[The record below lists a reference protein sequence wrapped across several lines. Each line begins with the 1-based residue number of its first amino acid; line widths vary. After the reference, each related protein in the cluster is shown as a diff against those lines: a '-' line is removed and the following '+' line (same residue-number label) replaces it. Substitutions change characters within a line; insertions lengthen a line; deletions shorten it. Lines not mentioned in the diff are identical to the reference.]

1 MSEIEKRNIAEALIL
16 ASPEPIPLG
25 RLAKL
30 IPSCTPAKARALVDE
45 LNAEYVAQQ
54 RAFEICEIAGGYQM
68 RTHSEFASYLRQLQ
82 SARPLRL
89 SNAALETLAI
99 VAYRQPV
106 TRAEVE
112 NVRGVD
118 AGPVMR
124 TLLERKLIKLA
135 GHREVPGHP
144 MLYTTTKRFLE
155 VFGLA
160 QLEDLPTLRELE
172 DLVPVVDETG
182 EAFATEEGDDVFVPA
197 ESTDSFAM
205 DENESFTV
213 EPFTA
218 EPFTVEPFTVE
229 LDVQPDT
236 ADAEAGVSLEDV
248 EIVGKPH

>member
-30 IPSCTPAKARALVDE
+30 IPRCTPARARILVDE

-68 RTHSEFASYLRQLQ
+68 RTHPEFASYLRQLQ
-82 SARPLRL
+82 STRPLRL

-124 TLLERKLIKLA
+124 SLLERRLIKLA

-144 MLYTTTKRFLE
+144 MLYATTKRFLE
-155 VFGLA
+155 VFGLS

-172 DLVPVVDETG
+172 ELVPVVDETG
-182 EAFATEEGDDVFVPA
+182 NAFEGDATDDAAAIDERDEVFASDEA
-197 ESTDSFAM
+197 EMLAS
-205 DENESFTV
+205 DE
-213 EPFTA
+213 A
-218 EPFTVEPFTVE
+218 ETLAAE
-229 LDVQPDT
+229 LDADPDAS
-236 ADAEAGVSLEDV
+236 ADAGMSLEDV
-248 EIVGKPH
+248 EISGKPH

>member
-1 MSEIEKRNIAEALIL
+1 MSEIEKRHIAEALIL

-30 IPSCTPAKARALVDE
+30 IPRCTPAKARILVDE
-45 LNAEYVAQQ
+45 LNAEYVSQQ

-82 SARPLRL
+82 NSRPLRL

-99 VAYRQPV
+99 VAYRQPL

-124 TLLERKLIKLA
+124 TLLERKLIKLS
-135 GHREVPGHP
+135 GHRDVPGHP
-144 MLYTTTKRFLE
+144 MLYATTKRFLE

-160 QLEDLPTLRELE
+160 QLDDLPTLRELE
-172 DLVPVVDETG
+172 ELVPVADETG
-182 EAFATEEGDDVFVPA
+182 DAFAADDQAGDVLASD
-197 ESTDSFAM
+197 ESGDAFAV
-205 DENESFTV
+205 DENE
-213 EPFTA
+213 PLAA
-218 EPFTVEPFTVE
+218 EM
-229 LDVQPDT
+229 
-236 ADAEAGVSLEDV
+236 DAGPETSTEAEVSLEDV
-248 EIVGKPH
+248 EILGKPH

>member
-1 MSEIEKRNIAEALIL
+1 MSEIEKRSIAEALIL
-16 ASPEPIPLG
+16 ASSEPIPVA

-30 IPSCTPAKARALVDE
+30 IPRCSPAKAKTLVEE

-68 RTHSEFASYLRQLQ
+68 RTHSEFANYLRQLQ
-82 SARPLRL
+82 NTRPLRL

-99 VAYRQPV
+99 VAYRQPL

-124 TLLERKLIKLA
+124 SLLERKLIKLA
-135 GHREVPGHP
+135 GHRDVPGHP
-144 MLYTTTKRFLE
+144 MLYATTKRFLE

-160 QLEDLPTLRELE
+160 RLDDLPTLRELE
-172 DLVPVVDETG
+172 ELVPEADATGQAFVD
-182 EAFATEEGDDVFVPA
+182 D
-197 ESTDSFAM
+197 ES
-205 DENESFTV
+205 ESSPLV
-213 EPFTA
+213 EDADP
-218 EPFTVEPFTVE
+218 
-229 LDVQPDT
+229 T
-236 ADAEAGVSLEDV
+236 ADDDVSLEDV

>member
-1 MSEIEKRNIAEALIL
+1 MSELEKRNIAEALIL
-16 ASPEPIPLG
+16 ASSEPIPLA

-30 IPSCTPAKARALVDE
+30 IPRCTPAKARALVDE
-45 LNAEYVAQQ
+45 LNAEYLAQR
-54 RAFEICEIAGGYQM
+54 RAFEICEVAGGYQM
-68 RTHSEFASYLRQLQ
+68 RTHTEFASYLRELQ

-118 AGPVMR
+118 AGPVLR
-124 TLLERKLIKLA
+124 SLLERRLVKLA
-135 GHREVPGHP
+135 GHREVPGRP
-144 MLYTTTKRFLE
+144 MLYATTKRFLE

-172 DLVPVVDETG
+172 ELVPVADETG
-182 EAFATEEGDDVFVPA
+182 EAFAADEAGDAPTRRETGDA
-197 ESTDSFAM
+197 FAL
-205 DENESFTV
+205 DEDARFADDAGD
-213 EPFTA
+213 EPDDGA
-218 EPFTVEPFTVE
+218 
-229 LDVQPDT
+229 Q
-236 ADAEAGVSLEDV
+236 AGVSLEDV

>member
-30 IPSCTPAKARALVDE
+30 IPRCTPAKARTLVDE

-82 SARPLRL
+82 NSRPLRL

-99 VAYRQPV
+99 VAYRQPL

-124 TLLERKLIKLA
+124 TLLERKLIKLS
-135 GHREVPGHP
+135 GHRDVPGHP
-144 MLYTTTKRFLE
+144 MLYATTKRFLE

-160 QLEDLPTLRELE
+160 QLDDLPTLRELE
-172 DLVPVVDETG
+172 ELVPVADETG
-182 EAFATEEGDDVFVPA
+182 DAFAADDQAGDVLASD
-197 ESTDSFAM
+197 ESGDAFAV
-205 DENESFTV
+205 DENE
-213 EPFTA
+213 PLAA
-218 EPFTVEPFTVE
+218 EM
-229 LDVQPDT
+229 
-236 ADAEAGVSLEDV
+236 DAGPETSTEAEVSLEDV
-248 EIVGKPH
+248 EILGKPH

>member
-16 ASPEPIPLG
+16 ASPEPISLG

-30 IPSCTPAKARALVDE
+30 IPRCTPAKARILVDE

-68 RTHSEFASYLRQLQ
+68 RTHSEYASYLRQLQ
-82 SARPLRL
+82 DTRPLRL

-99 VAYRQPV
+99 VAYRQPL

-124 TLLERKLIKLA
+124 TLLERRLVKLA
-135 GHREVPGHP
+135 GHRDVPGHP
-144 MLYTTTKRFLE
+144 MLYATTKRFLE

-160 QLEDLPTLRELE
+160 RLEDLPTLRELE
-172 DLVPVVDETG
+172 ELAPAAADETG
-182 EAFATEEGDDVFVPA
+182 DAFAEEGASGAEADDEGADAFATAANEPRAA
-197 ESTDSFAM
+197 EMDADADTSTD
-205 DENESFTV
+205 
-213 EPFTA
+213 
-218 EPFTVEPFTVE
+218 
-229 LDVQPDT
+229 
-236 ADAEAGVSLEDV
+236 DAGMSLEDV

>member
-1 MSEIEKRNIAEALIL
+1 MSDLEKRNIAEALIL
-16 ASPEPIPLG
+16 ASTEPIPLG

-30 IPSCTPAKARALVDE
+30 IPRCTPAKARTLVDE

-68 RTHSEFASYLRQLQ
+68 RTHSEYATYLRQLQ
-82 SARPLRL
+82 NTRPLRL

-124 TLLERKLIKLA
+124 TLLERKLIKLS
-135 GHREVPGHP
+135 GHRDVPGHP
-144 MLYTTTKRFLE
+144 MLYATTKRFLE

-160 QLEDLPTLRELE
+160 QLDDLPTLRELE
-172 DLVPVVDETG
+172 ELVPTADETG
-182 EAFATEEGDDVFVPA
+182 DANMTDEAGDGFAIAEADETLAVAADDPRPVI
-197 ESTDSFAM
+197 TM
-205 DENESFTV
+205 D
-213 EPFTA
+213 A
-218 EPFTVEPFTVE
+218 E
-229 LDVQPDT
+229 LDAS
-236 ADAEAGVSLEDV
+236 ADAGVSLEDV
-248 EIVGKPH
+248 EIPGKPH